1 MKKILYSILIFL
13 LILLNFSTVCADDV
27 DNEVDFEDTIE
38 VTASNVSELP
48 KTNSRRYIV
57 YDRISKSMIIGKN
70 EDVKS
75 AMASTTKIMT
85 TIVIL
90 EKADLNEKVT
100 VSAKA
105 GGTGGSRLG
114 LKRGD
119 KASVRDLLYGLMLRS
134 GNDAA
139 VALAEHVGGSV
150 KGFAELMNEKA
161 IELGLT
167 NTHFV
172 TPHGLD
178 DANHYT
184 TALEL
189 AKLTDY
195 AMDNET
201 FAKIVGTKSTTIYIN
216 NQSRQINNT
225 NELLGVLNGVVGVKT
240 GFTNNAGRCLV
251 TETKRNNMDIITIVL
266 GADTKKDRT
275 KDSVNLIEY
284 TFSKYKMYNLEE
296 QIIEEF
302 NKWKNI
308 NEKRILIIKG
318 KTSNPKLAL
327 GAIEKATIPI
337 CDNDKIEYSINALT
351 EVEAPVE
358 QWNVM
363 GTLTV
368 KLNGE
373 ILENIDI
380 VNVNEVQKRDWKDYF
395 RIVLNTYGNWKN
407 FIIIH

>member
-1 MKKILYSILIFL
+1 
-13 LILLNFSTVCADDV
+13 
-27 DNEVDFEDTIE
+27 
-38 VTASNVSELP
+38 
-48 KTNSRRYIV
+48 
-57 YDRISKSMIIGKN
+57 
-70 EDVKS
+70 
-75 AMASTTKIMT
+75 MASTTKIMT

-90 EKADLNEKVT
+90 EKADLNETVT

-266 GADTKKDRT
+266 GADRPGG
-275 KDSVNLIEY
+275 SPG
-284 TFSKYKMYNLEE
+284 SPCAAG
-296 QIIEEF
+296 
-302 NKWKNI
+302 
-308 NEKRILIIKG
+308 KRRWRG
-318 KTSNPKLAL
+318 GSGPQPQRYAVPRSGRPCRRRGN
-327 GAIEKATIPI
+327 
-337 CDNDKIEYSINALT
+337 SISA
-351 EVEAPVE
+351 
-358 QWNVM
+358 
-363 GTLTV
+363 
-368 KLNGE
+368 
-373 ILENIDI
+373 
-380 VNVNEVQKRDWKDYF
+380 KRA
-395 RIVLNTYGNWKN
+395 RRRPAGR
-407 FIIIH
+407 HPH

>member
-1 MKKILYSILIFL
+1 MKKIFYSILIFL

-119 KASVRDLLYGLMLRS
+119 KTSVRDLLYGLMLRS

-308 NEKRILIIKG
+308 NEKRILITKG
-318 KTSNPKLAL
+318 KQNNPKLAL

-395 RIVLNTYGNWKN
+395 KIVLNTYGNWKN